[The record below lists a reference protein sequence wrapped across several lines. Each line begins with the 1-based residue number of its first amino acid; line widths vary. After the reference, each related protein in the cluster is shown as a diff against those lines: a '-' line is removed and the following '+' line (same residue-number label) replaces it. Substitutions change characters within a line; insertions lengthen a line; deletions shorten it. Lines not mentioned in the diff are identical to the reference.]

1 MIAEPG
7 WCPGDE
13 LALCLFTDAV
23 LVPWPSLAVIKYA
36 VCCKEIENIVRLLY
50 CNEILISIISMSV
63 WFELEERSK

>member
-36 VCCKEIENIVRLLY
+36 VCCKEIEHEQLALCLFIPIHSHLNHLNVSL
-50 CNEILISIISMSV
+50 V
-63 WFELEERSK
+63 